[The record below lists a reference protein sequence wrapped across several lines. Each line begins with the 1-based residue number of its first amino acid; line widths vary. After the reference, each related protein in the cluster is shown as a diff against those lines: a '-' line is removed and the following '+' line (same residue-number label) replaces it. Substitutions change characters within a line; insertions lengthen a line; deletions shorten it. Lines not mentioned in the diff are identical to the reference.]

1 MNRIKNLFSV
11 FIFLFFLSN
20 CGYTPIF
27 SKKNVNFNINNIEY
41 SGDTLI
47 KAKINNVLSSYTNKS
62 GKEKNVSLLISNSMN
77 KSIASKDSKGEAKIY
92 RVTINTSVKISS
104 SENNYSKKSI
114 SKSSTFA
121 AVSSKSEQKL
131 IENKLVE
138 NLSNEIAQQIIFEIL
153 EKTK

>member
-1 MNRIKNLFSV
+1 
-11 FIFLFFLSN
+11 
-20 CGYTPIF
+20 
-27 SKKNVNFNINNIEY
+27 
-41 SGDTLI
+41 
-47 KAKINNVLSSYTNKS
+47 
-62 GKEKNVSLLISNSMN
+62 MN

-121 AVSSKSEQKL
+121 TVSSKSEQKL